1 MADHIH
7 QEHKDGSFYA
17 LFYELFDKEKDRLN
31 NTDYYL
37 TKKIEKLE
45 QAVTNLNAANVVMK
59 AKIEALN
66 QVVHDMKGTI
76 RGVPKGKLEKKEEDK
91 VMNDAILHLKEKFRS
106 VATVKKSVLTS
117 GGGYTTLNFRMYLT
131 ENIDRTFYS
140 DALVTTRKI
149 CSLLDKAGLDSK
161 IYRHDIVMPDGTT
174 KNFAFHKI
182 ELKETV

>member
-1 MADHIH
+1 MAEHIH

-17 LFYELFDKEKDRLN
+17 LFYELFDKEKKRLN
-31 NTDYYL
+31 DTDYYL

-45 QAVTNLNAANVVMK
+45 QAVTNLNASIVVMK
-59 AKIEALN
+59 AKLDAQK
-66 QVVHDMKGTI
+66 QVIDDMRGTI
-76 RGVPKGKLEKKEEDK
+76 RGVPKGKLEKKDADK
-91 VMNDAILHLKEKFRS
+91 VMNDAILHLKEKFKN
-106 VATVKKSVLTS
+106 VPTVKKSVLTS
-117 GGGYTTLNFRMYLT
+117 GGGYTLLNFRMYLT

-182 ELKETV
+182 ELKETI